1 MAQKGLSSG
10 GGQWSG
16 AALPFPAEERPRPP
30 SETNDCPRVWPKV
43 EVRLPELTQR
53 YEGRSYPDGNRAVVC
68 GDLEAPKVRAPPV
81 T

>member
-1 MAQKGLSSG
+1 M
-10 GGQWSG
+10 
-16 AALPFPAEERPRPP
+16 
-30 SETNDCPRVWPKV
+30 WPKV